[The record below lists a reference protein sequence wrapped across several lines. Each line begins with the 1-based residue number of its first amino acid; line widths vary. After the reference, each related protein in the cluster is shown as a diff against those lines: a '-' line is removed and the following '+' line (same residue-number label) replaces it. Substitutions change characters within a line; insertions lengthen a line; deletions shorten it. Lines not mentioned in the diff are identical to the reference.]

1 MNVADVTTLS
11 SIYQPEM
18 KIVAF
23 KDEMLEVRGAEKLF
37 STYIASLRNRGHSVK
52 VCTRS
57 MSEYWEKGLG
67 AAECV
72 GTPRKLLRFIN
83 DSDADIVWL
92 THFKSVWIL
101 PFINKPAVFHFLE
114 PPRSFHEPWI
124 WEQASFWRKIL
135 IWGQGHIDR
144 YIVKHY
150 LKHAIAISA
159 FSAETFYLAYG
170 RFANW
175 VYPGVDTEEF
185 YKAEGLWDRR
195 NYVLLVGGGNAIKQ
209 VELAIAACA
218 VIPKEARPTLAIV
231 SKKRADMQELADNLE
246 VTIEW
251 NEMVDTEKLRT
262 LYQRAICTLCTSV
275 AEPFG
280 LTAIE
285 SIACGTPVV
294 AVDEGGFRETV
305 KECVGIRVP
314 RHPLPFAQAIAHF
327 IEHPKRVEL
336 NEKFKVENCVDEFED
351 HLNQIVRSVK
361 KG

>member
-1 MNVADVTTLS
+1 MEVTDFATLNS
-11 SIYQPEM
+11 LYQPEM
-18 KIVAF
+18 KIIAF
-23 KDEMLEVRGAEKLF
+23 KDELNEVRGAEKHF
-37 STYIASLRNRGHSVK
+37 ASYVKSLRNRGHTVD

-57 MSEYWEKGLG
+57 MSEYWQKELG
-67 AAECV
+67 CAECV

-83 DSDADIVWL
+83 DSNADIVWT

-101 PFINKPAVFHFLE
+101 PFLKKPAVLLFLE
-114 PPRSFHEPWI
+114 PPRAFYEPWI
-124 WEQASFWRKIL
+124 FEQKPLWKKVL
-135 IWGQGHIDR
+135 IWGQGQVDR
-144 YIVKHY
+144 YIIKHY
-150 LKHAIAISA
+150 LKHGIANSL
-159 FSAETFYLAYG
+159 FSAEVGYRCYG
-170 RFANW
+170 KFFNV
-175 VYPGVDTEEF
+175 VYPGVDPEEF
-185 YKAEGLWDRR
+185 HRAEGLWVRG

-209 VELAIAACA
+209 VELAVAAVSLIA
-218 VIPKEARPTLAIV
+218 KEVRPTLAIV
-231 SKKRADMQELADNLE
+231 GAKRAEMQELADSLE

-251 NEMVDTEKLRT
+251 NEMVCNDTLRQ

-327 IEHPKRVEL
+327 TEHPKRVKL
-336 NEKFKVENCVDEFED
+336 DEKFKLENCVDEFED

-361 KG
+361 K

>member
-1 MNVADVTTLS
+1 MDVTNVTTLS

-18 KIVAF
+18 KIIAF
-23 KDEMLEVRGAEKLF
+23 KDEMLEMRGAEKHF
-37 STYIASLRNRGHSVK
+37 ASYVTSLRNRGHDVQ

-57 MSEYWEKGLG
+57 IGEHWKKRLEPLG
-67 AAECV
+67 CV

-101 PFINKPAVFHFLE
+101 PFINKPSVLLFLE

-124 WEQASFWRKIL
+124 WEQKSFLEKLVVWTH
-135 IWGQGHIDR
+135 GQIDR

-150 LKHAIAISA
+150 LKHGIANSK
-159 FSAETFYLAYG
+159 FSAEVGYRCYG
-170 RFANW
+170 KFFNV

-185 YKAEGLWDRR
+185 YKSEGIWDRR
-195 NYVLLVGGGNAIKQ
+195 NHVLLVGGGDTTKQ

-218 VIPKEARPTLAIV
+218 IIPKEARPDLAIV
-231 SKKRADMQELADNLE
+231 SGKRADMQELADNLE
-246 VTIEW
+246 VTLQWHEQI
-251 NEMVDTEKLRT
+251 DTTTLRT

-314 RHPLPFAQAIAHF
+314 RHPLPFAQAIAHL
-327 IEHPKRVEL
+327 IENPKRVKL
-336 NEKFKVENCVDEFED
+336 DEKFKIENCVDEFED

-361 KG
+361 K

>member
-1 MNVADVTTLS
+1 MQVADVTTLN
-11 SIYQPEM
+11 SIYYPEM
-18 KIVAF
+18 KIIAF
-23 KDEMLEVRGAEKLF
+23 KDEMQEVRGAEKHYA
-37 STYIASLRNRGHSVK
+37 SYVTSLRNRGHDVK

-57 MSEYWEKGLG
+57 MSEYWTKELG

-72 GTPRKLLRFIN
+72 GNPRKLLRFIN

-101 PFINKPAVFHFLE
+101 PFINKPSVLLFLE
-114 PPRSFHEPWI
+114 PPRAFYEPWI
-124 WEQASFWRKIL
+124 FEQKSFWKKVL
-135 IWGQGHIDR
+135 IWGQGQVDR
-144 YIVKHY
+144 YIIKHY
-150 LKHAIAISA
+150 LKHGIANSQ
-159 FSAETFYLAYG
+159 FSAEVGYRCYG
-170 RFANW
+170 KFFNV

-195 NYVLLVGGGNAIKQ
+195 NYVLLVGGGDTIKQ
-209 VELAIAACA
+209 VELAIAAVA
-218 VIPKEARPTLAIV
+218 LIAKDARPTLAIV
-231 SKKRADMQELADNLE
+231 GAKRADMQELADSLE

-280 LTAIE
+280 LTVIE

-294 AVDEGGFRETV
+294 SVDEGGFRETV

-336 NEKFKVENCVDEFED
+336 SDKFKLENCVDEFED
-351 HLNQIVRSVK
+351 HLNQIVRSK
-361 KG
+361 K

>member
-1 MNVADVTTLS
+1 MQVADVTTLN
-11 SIYQPEM
+11 SIYYPEM
-18 KIVAF
+18 KIIAF
-23 KDEMLEVRGAEKLF
+23 KDEMQEVRGAEKLF
-37 STYIASLRNRGHSVK
+37 STYITSLRNRGHAVR

-57 MSEYWEKGLG
+57 MSEYWTKELG

-101 PFINKPAVFHFLE
+101 PFINKPAVLHFLE

-124 WEQASFWRKIL
+124 WEQKSFLEKL
-135 IWGQGHIDR
+135 AIWAHGQIDR

-170 RFANW
+170 MFANW

-209 VELAIAACA
+209 VELAIVACA

-231 SKKRADMQELADNLE
+231 SGKRADMQELADNLE
-246 VTIEW
+246 VTIQWHEQI
-251 NEMVDTEKLRT
+251 DTETLRN

-305 KECVGIRVP
+305 KECVGIRVS
-314 RHPLPFAQAIAHF
+314 RHPLPFARAIAHF

-336 NEKFKVENCVDEFED
+336 NEKFTVENCVDEFED
-351 HLNQIVRSVK
+351 HLNQIVRSK
-361 KG
+361 KS